1 MAELVVSITARNQA
15 QAALSSLGSQ
25 LDGLNQKISGLRQ
38 SLSAGGA
45 ALQNFGSKM
54 SLGVTAPLAGV
65 GALAISAA
73 SDLNESLNK
82 IGVVFGDN
90 AATIES
96 WSKTAATALGMS
108 QQQAL
113 EASGTFGN
121 LFMSMGLG
129 QSAAVEMSTGL
140 VQLAADLAS
149 FNNIDPTEALEK
161 LRAGIVGETEP
172 LRTLGVN
179 LSAAAVEA
187 KALEMGLAAS
197 AKELS
202 ESDKVTARYALIM
215 EQTKLAQG
223 DFART
228 SDSLANS
235 QRILKAQLSDAAA
248 ALGQQLLPY
257 ALSAVQALS
266 QLVGWFSALS
276 PQMQQMTVVA
286 AAAAAA
292 IGPLSVGLGTLL
304 SVVGALLSPVGL
316 LVAAGAGLAAAWTM
330 NLGGIQ
336 DMATGLINSLQPAL
350 ETTVAGAQ
358 NYIAA
363 VMNAGVNS
371 AATAAAIATLPT
383 ALQPLATAL
392 DSALATLQQWSVEVG
407 NFAGNLASALEPTL
421 ARLQPAFDSMIAG
434 FGELS
439 PQISNLMTSFGELS
453 VAVQP
458 LATALGGTLIAA
470 FMLLSNTVAQVMPI
484 VPSIVGNAIDTT
496 SAMIS
501 LLASNISNSIALI
514 QALLAGDWSAA
525 WSAAGAIVSDSAG
538 FIDSAFQSMLDIA
551 QRILSA
557 ISGAV
562 NDTFNDITATLAA
575 LRLPNPFAALTGFV
589 ESAQRRLEE
598 FRSWLGGFSLPSIEM
613 PSLPSLPSL
622 PSFGFGGNAIGS
634 LAFGGGVTR
643 VGETGPELVMLPR
656 GSRIVGARETERLSA
671 GGGVT
676 VVIQSATIRT
686 EQDVYALAHQ
696 IREINRRERWR

>member
-73 SDLNESLNK
+73 SDLSESLNK

-90 AATIES
+90 AATIEK
-96 WSKTAATALGMS
+96 WSKTAATSLGMS

-187 KALEMGLAAS
+187 KALELGLAAT
-197 AKELS
+197 AQELTD
-202 ESDKVTARYALIM
+202 SDKATARYALIM

-235 QRILKAQLSDAAA
+235 QRILKAQLADAAA

-257 ALSAVQALS
+257 ALSAVQAIS
-266 QLVGWFSALS
+266 RLVGWFSALS

-292 IGPLSVGLGTLL
+292 IGPLSVALGTLL

-336 DMATGLINSLQPAL
+336 DMAAGLMSSLQPAL
-350 ETTVAGAQ
+350 EMTVAGAQ
-358 NYIAA
+358 NYVAA

-371 AATAAAIATLPT
+371 AATAAAIATLPP

-392 DSALATLQQWSVEVG
+392 DSALATLQQWSVEIG
-407 NFAGNLASALEPTL
+407 NFAEKLVSALEPTL
-421 ARLQPAFDSMIAG
+421 ARLQPAFDSMLAG

-439 PQISNLMTSFGELS
+439 PQISNLTASFGELG

-458 LATALGGTLIAA
+458 LAAALGGTLIAA
-470 FMLLSNTVAQVMPI
+470 FMLLSNTVAQVMP
-484 VPSIVGNAIDTT
+484 VLPSVVGKAIDMT

-501 LLASNISNSIALI
+501 LLATNISNSVALI

-525 WSAAGAIVSDSAG
+525 WASAGAIVSESTG
-538 FIDSAFQSMLDIA
+538 FIGSAFQSMLDLA

-557 ISGAV
+557 LASAV
-562 NDTFNDITATLAA
+562 SDTFSDITSTLAA
-575 LRLPNPFAALTGFV
+575 VRLPNPFAALIGFV
-589 ESAQRRLEE
+589 ESAQSRLEE
-598 FRSWLGGFSLPSIEM
+598 FRSWLGGFSLPNIEM

-656 GSRIVGARETERLSA
+656 GSRIVGARETEQLSA

-676 VVIQSATIRT
+676 VVIQNATIRT
-686 EQDVYALAHQ
+686 EQDIYALAHQ
-696 IREINRRERWR
+696 IREINRRERWS

>member
-90 AATIES
+90 AATIEK
-96 WSKTAATALGMS
+96 WSKTAATSLGMS

-187 KALEMGLAAS
+187 KALELGLAAT
-197 AKELS
+197 AQELTD
-202 ESDKVTARYALIM
+202 SDKATARYALIM

-235 QRILKAQLSDAAA
+235 QRILKAQLADAAA

-257 ALSAVQALS
+257 ALSAVQAIS
-266 QLVGWFSALS
+266 RLVGWFSALS

-292 IGPLSVGLGTLL
+292 IGPLSVALGTLL

-316 LVAAGAGLAAAWTM
+316 LVAAGAALAAAWTM

-336 DMATGLINSLQPAL
+336 DMAAGLMSSLQPAL
-350 ETTVAGAQ
+350 EQAVVGAQ
-358 NYIAA
+358 NYVAA

-371 AATAAAIATLPT
+371 AATAAAIATLPP

-392 DSALATLQQWSVEVG
+392 DSALATLQQWSAEIS
-407 NFAGNLASALEPTL
+407 NFAVNLVSALEPTL
-421 ARLQPAFDSMIAG
+421 ARLQPAFDSMLAG
-434 FGELS
+434 LSELS
-439 PQISNLMTSFGELS
+439 PQISNLMASFTELG
-453 VAVQP
+453 VALQP
-458 LATALGGTLIAA
+458 VAMALGGTLVAA

-557 ISGAV
+557 IAAAV

-589 ESAQRRLEE
+589 ESAQSRLEE
-598 FRSWLGGFSLPSIEM
+598 FRSWLGGFSLPNIEM

-656 GSRIVGARETERLSA
+656 GSRIVGARETEQLSA

-676 VVIQSATIRT
+676 VVIQNATIRT
-686 EQDVYALAHQ
+686 EQDIYALAHQ
-696 IREINRRERWR
+696 IREINRRERWS

>member
-73 SDLNESLNK
+73 SDLDESLNK

-90 AATIES
+90 AATIEK
-96 WSKTAATALGMS
+96 WSKTAATSLGMS

-187 KALEMGLAAS
+187 KALELGLAAT
-197 AKELS
+197 AQELTD
-202 ESDKVTARYALIM
+202 SDKATARYALIM

-257 ALSAVQALS
+257 ALSAVQAIS
-266 QLVGWFSALS
+266 RLVGWFSALS

-336 DMATGLINSLQPAL
+336 DMAAGLMSSLQPAL
-350 ETTVAGAQ
+350 EMTVAGAQ
-358 NYIAA
+358 NYVAA
-363 VMNAGVNS
+363 VMNAGANS
-371 AATAAAIATLPT
+371 ADTAAAIATLPT
-383 ALQPLATAL
+383 ALQPLAAAL
-392 DSALATLQQWSVEVG
+392 DSALATLQQWSAEIS
-407 NFAGNLASALEPTL
+407 NFAVNLVSALEPTL

-453 VAVQP
+453 VALQP
-458 LATALGGTLIAA
+458 VAMALGGTLVAA

-525 WSAAGAIVSDSAG
+525 WSAAGAIVSESTG
-538 FIDSAFQSMLDIA
+538 FIGSAFQSMLDIA

-557 ISGAV
+557 IAAAV
-562 NDTFNDITATLAA
+562 NDTFNDITSTLAA

-589 ESAQRRLEE
+589 ESAQSRLEE
-598 FRSWLGGFSLPSIEM
+598 FRSWLGGFSLPNIEM
-613 PSLPSLPSL
+613 PSLPSL

-696 IREINRRERWR
+696 IREINRRERWG